1 MILCYGAIAY
11 GNLRNNNSKCAD
23 LAGVGSW
30 ATGYGSVHEKTV
42 DKTASSENDAEQQL
56 KSKNKAGKETQLV
69 RWLNEDKKAG
79 PWCPIR

>member
-1 MILCYGAIAY
+1 
-11 GNLRNNNSKCAD
+11 
-23 LAGVGSW
+23 VESW

-42 DKTASSENDAEQQL
+42 DKTASSENGAGQQIQAN
-56 KSKNKAGKETQLV
+56 NKAKKETQLA